1 MKKSFKDLFII
12 SDEKTDNKQSA
23 PTKFPETKSDAPIT
37 FPKTESVISTPIPL
51 ECASQMESVMKTYE
65 DGFAK
70 LNQPGVEFF
79 EFFQAVIE
87 GGSDKPDTYKMAFKM
102 MKSLEKSMSKDSLI
116 EQSQFYI
123 NELSNVHAN
132 YNSIGNKKKNELLTS
147 KQTEDQKLRSEVQ
160 LLRQQLDTIKEQISS
175 KELLINQ
182 IDGKYLPK
190 ITELDCTIK
199 ANDVARDRI
208 IASLNSV
215 VIGIKNNL

>member
-1 MKKSFKDLFII
+1 MKKNFKDLFII
-12 SDEKTDNKQSA
+12 SDEKGEKSSA
-23 PTKFPETKSDAPIT
+23 PTKFPETKSDDTIT

-51 ECASQMESVMKTYE
+51 ECAPQMESVMKTYE

-79 EFFQAVIE
+79 EYFQAVAE
-87 GGSDKPDTYKMAFKM
+87 GGSDKPESYKMAFKM
-102 MKSLEKSMSKDSLI
+102 MKSLEKSMTKESLI

-132 YNSIGNKKKNELLTS
+132 YNSIGNKKKNELLANKDS
-147 KQTEDQKLRSEVQ
+147 EDKKLRSEVQ

-190 ITELDCTIK
+190 VTELECTIR

-208 IASLNSV
+208 VATLNSV